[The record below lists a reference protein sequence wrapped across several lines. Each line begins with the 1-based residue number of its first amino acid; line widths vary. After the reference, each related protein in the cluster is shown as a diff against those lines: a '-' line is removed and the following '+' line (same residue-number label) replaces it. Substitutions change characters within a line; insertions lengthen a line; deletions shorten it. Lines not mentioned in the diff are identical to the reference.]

1 MKKLVIIGAGGNS
14 IDIID
19 IVEQDHPNEYKIECF
34 LDDDSNKIGK
44 SVQGVPIF
52 GPIKELLDKY
62 KNSEFCFAFAIGSPR
77 NFYKRSVI
85 WENFGLEEERFSSII
100 SKRAFISKAC
110 RIGNG
115 AIIFPGVCIHNNVKI
130 GKFCF
135 ILANSVIN
143 HDSTIDDFTFITTG
157 VNISSNVHV
166 GKNTFL
172 GVGSDIKESITIGN
186 KVLIGASSAIV
197 KPIEDG
203 WVAYGNPCIPVKRV
217 EEYLESLNQK

>member
-1 MKKLVIIGAGGNS
+1 MKKLVIIGCGGNS

-19 IVEQDHPNEYKIECF
+19 IIDQDYSNEYKVECF
-34 LDDDSNKIGK
+34 LDDDPNKIGK
-44 SVQGVPIF
+44 SIQGVPIR
-52 GPIKELLDKY
+52 GPIKELL
-62 KNSEFCFAFAIGSPR
+62 KNYNNPNKFYFAFAIGSPR
-77 NFYKRSVI
+77 NFYKRSII
-85 WENFGLEEERFSSII
+85 WKNLGVDEKKFPAII

-115 AIIFPGVCIHNNVKI
+115 AIIFPGVCVHNNVKI
-130 GKFCF
+130 GNFCF
-135 ILANSVIN
+135 ILANGVIS

-186 KVLIGASSAIV
+186 KVLIGSSSNV
-197 KPIEDG
+197 VEDIEGG
-203 WVAYGNPCIPVKRV
+203 WVAYGNPCRPMKRV
-217 EEYLESLNQK
+217 EEYLVS